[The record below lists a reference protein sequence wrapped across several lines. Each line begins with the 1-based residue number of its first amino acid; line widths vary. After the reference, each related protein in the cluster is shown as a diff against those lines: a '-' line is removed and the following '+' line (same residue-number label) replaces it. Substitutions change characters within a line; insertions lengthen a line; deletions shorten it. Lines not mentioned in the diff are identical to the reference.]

1 MIDKLRLDLVQLYS
15 QGKVNLVTFKKI
27 NEIIE
32 NLDSIEGIG
41 DLTALTQRVN
51 QLENTTEQLKNLA
64 ENLSDRLFALE
75 SNLALQIESI
85 VDEKI
90 GTLNED
96 VSALNTQY
104 VTLATR
110 TNKIIG
116 LMEGD
121 YNSNVI
127 YTTANE
133 SINEI
138 LTTDKDTP
146 AYYEGYARNATAV
159 IEFTILDGQSWSIE
173 SGTLTRYTQGQTV
186 QLNSSFS
193 RWHAMG
199 WSFDKRVFIIENVS
213 INLSNFQST
222 YTYHY
227 IVTNDIKIDISMTWI
242 PIKYGVTV

>member
-32 NLDSIEGIG
+32 NLDNIEGIG

-51 QLENTTEQLKNLA
+51 ELENTTEQLKNLA

-96 VSALNTQY
+96 VALLKTQY
-104 VTLATR
+104 TTLTTR
-110 TNKIIG
+110 TNNLINR
-116 LMEGD
+116 MYAD
-121 YNSNVI
+121 YNEPVYSIYNNDNLFEVLGGLDSDLACYEIFCSNREGNLRFVI
-127 YTTANE
+127 
-133 SINEI
+133 S
-138 LTTDKDTP
+138 DT
-146 AYYEGYARNATAV
+146 
-159 IEFTILDGQSWSIE
+159 QSWSIE
-173 SGTLTRYTQGQTV
+173 SGTLTRYTQGTV
-186 QLNSSFS
+186 ITLNGAF
-193 RWHAMG
+193 
-199 WSFDKRVFIIENVS
+199 KRIRAIGNQGAGKMLFIIEHLSSYPNV
-213 INLSNFQST
+213 N

-227 IVTNDIKIDISMTWI
+227 VVTNSMITNISMTA
-242 PIKYGVTV
+242 IKEKAGVFL